1 MGRGKPTV
9 TVIMMQES
17 LPADRVNVERWRR
30 ATEMLLKYMPI
41 IKAQGEKK

>member
-9 TVIMMQES
+9 TVIMMQDS

-30 ATEMLLKYMPI
+30 ATEILLKYMPTV
-41 IKAQGEKK
+41 KAQREKK